1 MNNYSNDLN
10 IGILGLIAICT
21 TAAVASIALQTSIPT
36 YNFIQNWTK
45 DAHTM
50 WATQAQIN
58 EEVQD
63 EIQELR
69 TAIQW
74 VGDQLTDMQKQV
86 ILKCDWNSQFC
97 VTPVQFNHS
106 AYNWEQIKFHLQNI
120 HDNASL
126 NVQLL
131 QKEIFETFSRSL
143 PSSNNL
149 ETLAK
154 QLAYQLSGLD
164 PQGGFQSISH
174 SNGSGII
181 TLVIVLIIIFV
192 VYHCLST
199 KKIVKSKQTQ
209 MVSVFFAY
217 IIK

>member
-1 MNNYSNDLN
+1 M
-10 IGILGLIAICT
+10 
-21 TAAVASIALQTSIPT
+21 
-36 YNFIQNWTK
+36 
-45 DAHTM
+45 
-50 WATQAQIN
+50 
-58 EEVQD
+58 
-63 EIQELR
+63 
-69 TAIQW
+69 
-74 VGDQLTDMQKQV
+74 
-86 ILKCDWNSQFC
+86 
-97 VTPVQFNHS
+97 
-106 AYNWEQIKFHLQNI
+106 
-120 HDNASL
+120 
-126 NVQLL
+126 

-149 ETLAK
+149 ETLAE